1 MVEMPRQAREM
12 QPPASRSHMHTIRT
26 LLPYLWQRSFEMR
39 GRVVLAMMLLVLAK
53 VANVYVPILYKQAI
67 DVLGVNQATLI
78 VVPIAILIAYGIL
91 RIATVAFGE
100 LRDAVFAKVAERA
113 IRTVSLRVFE
123 HLHRLSLSFHLERRT
138 GGLSRAIERGVKGI
152 EFLLTFMLFNIL
164 PTLVE
169 IVMVCGILWWF
180 YGVEYAAITFVTIS
194 AFIAFT
200 LTVTEWRLKFR
211 RRMNQQDS
219 QAHTKAIDSLL
230 NYETVK
236 YFGNEAH
243 EARRFD
249 ESRRL
254 YEEAAVQSKTSL
266 SLLNIGQG
274 AIIAIGLTGITI
286 KAGYEVAA
294 GTMTIGDF
302 VLVNTYL
309 IQLYIPLNFLGF
321 VYREIKQSL
330 TDMEAMFEL
339 MHVYPEIEDKPGAKP
354 LDVRDGEIKF
364 DNVRFSYDARRNIL
378 DNVSF
383 DVPPGQTVAIVGASG
398 AGKSTVSRILFRFY
412 DIEGGS
418 VRIDGQ
424 DISEVEQQSLR
435 AAIGIVPQDTVM
447 FNDSIFYNI
456 AYGNPGASRAEIEEA
471 ARLAHIHEFI
481 HGLPD
486 GYETQVGERGL
497 KLSGGEK
504 QRVAIARTILK
515 NPRIMLFDEATSAL
529 DSGTEKEIQ
538 DNLKEVSRDRSTL
551 VIAHRLSTIVDSDQI
566 LVLDSGRI
574 VERGRHAE
582 LLERDGKYADM
593 WHRQQETA
601 ELQKELAERLAMEE
615 QGLEGEG
622 APLPEGAGN
631 R

>member
-412 DIEGGS
+412 DIQGGS

-566 LVLDSGRI
+566 LVLDNGRI
-574 VERGRHAE
+574 AERGRHAE

-615 QGLEGEG
+615 QALEGQG

>member
-601 ELQKELAERLAMEE
+601 ELQKELAERLALEE
-615 QGLEGEG
+615 QDLEGEG
-622 APLPEGAGN
+622 ASLPEGAGN